1 MKLFDLIPADV
12 KAQLYGLR
20 SSHKHDHVPYPHAK
34 RVHRVAGGLMPS
46 LRHAEPESNRGYDVP
61 RAPQSCFVP
70 VRDSARL
77 YGVRSRV

>member
-12 KAQLYGLR
+12 KSQLYGLH
-20 SSHKHDHVPYPHAK
+20 SSHNYVPYPHAK

-61 RAPQSCFVP
+61 RAPQSCFAP
-70 VRDSARL
+70 VRESARL